1 MLVAINEEEGKMNRK
16 DYQGEM
22 TSQVLEE
29 SEALLLDFTKLDKIA
44 ATKSAVV
51 PVVVQD
57 ADSGEVLLVG
67 YANEEALRYTIEHRV
82 AAFWSTSRNE
92 LWVKGLT
99 SGDQLDLVDVYVNC
113 EQNSLLYKVRMVGKG
128 SCHTKH
134 ADGQTRLGCY
144 YRKIVGDHLEFTNK

>member
-1 MLVAINEEEGKMNRK
+1 MNRK
-16 DYQGEM
+16 DFQGEIN
-22 TSQVLEE
+22 SAVLEE
-29 SEALLLDFTKLDKIA
+29 SKELLLDFDKLDKIA

-57 ADSGEVLLVG
+57 AGSHEVLLVG
-67 YANEEALRYTIEHRV
+67 YVNEEALRYTLEHRT

-99 SGDQLDLVDVYVNC
+99 SGDQLELVDVFVNC

-144 YRKIVGDHLEFTNK
+144 YRKIVGDHLEFTNQ

>member
-1 MLVAINEEEGKMNRK
+1 MNRK
-16 DYQGEM
+16 NFQGDVTHEM
-22 TSQVLEE
+22 LEE
-29 SEALLLDFTKLDKIA
+29 GPQLLLDFEKLDKIA

-57 ADSGEVLLVG
+57 ADTGEVLLVG
-67 YANEEALRYTIEHRV
+67 YANEEALRYTLEKRT

-99 SGDQLDLVDVYVNC
+99 SGDQLELVDVYVNC

-134 ADGQTRLGCY
+134 ADGQTRFGCY
-144 YRKIVGDHLEFTNK
+144 YRKIVGDHLEFTNE